1 MVHQCPYALN
11 TLTTQQRRNRA
22 ILGEKCHFCV
32 NRTEQRRSN
41 SHLLKERINIFHQVK
56 EEQTLY
62 STGLMGCGKCA
73 LICSFLFIHP
83 HSNLSSFYSLPIS
96 YQAFTNSLSLSMVTS
111 SAFNVDVSREV
122 SEPGTEGGQASHPQ
136 IHYNRILIILNY
148 SYLGKKKYKDTPSY
162 VSLKAGKK
170 SPCEKC
176 PPHHRK

>member
-1 MVHQCPYALN
+1 MVRQCPYALD
-11 TLTTQQRRNRA
+11 TLTTQQRMNRA
-22 ILGEKCHFCV
+22 ILSEKCHFCV
-32 NRTEQRRSN
+32 NQKEQRRSN
-41 SHLLKERINIFHQVK
+41 LQLLKERINIFHQVK

-96 YQAFTNSLSLSMVTS
+96 YQAFTNSLSLPMVTS

-136 IHYNRILIILNY
+136 IRYNSILIILNY
-148 SYLGKKKYKDTPSY
+148 SYLKKKNTKTH
-162 VSLKAGKK
+162 
-170 SPCEKC
+170 
-176 PPHHRK
+176 PPMFP